1 MKVGEPS
8 ATSFNDQ
15 LLRSTEV
22 SPAFTIWTYSS
33 DSVLE
38 TTPSKKM
45 HSMDRFGVPDD
56 AATIVGVGT
65 RVAAG
70 TGTGVG
76 VVIGAGTGVGTGVRL
91 GVGTGVGNDVGVAV
105 GVTFPAAGLAP
116 LETGTNIWPPISYVW
131 QLEVIF
137 KVSSYASVVSVSKI

>member
-22 SPAFTIWTYSS
+22 SPAFTIRTYSS

-45 HSMDRFGVPDD
+45 QSMDRFGVPVDV
-56 AATIVGVGT
+56 ATIVGVGT
-65 RVAAG
+65 
-70 TGTGVG
+70 GVG
-76 VVIGAGTGVGTGVRL
+76 AAIGVGTGVGTGVRL
-91 GVGTGVGNDVGVAV
+91 GVGTGAGNDAGVAFVKSV
-105 GVTFPAAGLAP
+105 GG
-116 LETGTNIWPPISYVW
+116 
-131 QLEVIF
+131 
-137 KVSSYASVVSVSKI
+137 

>member
-1 MKVGEPS
+1 MKVGYPS

-22 SPAFTIWTYSS
+22 SPAFTIRTYSS

-45 HSMDRFGVPDD
+45 QSMDRFGVPVDV
-56 AATIVGVGT
+56 ATIGGVGI
-65 RVAAG
+65 
-70 TGTGVG
+70 GVG
-76 VVIGAGTGVGTGVRL
+76 VTI
-91 GVGTGVGNDVGVAV
+91 GVGTGVGNAVGVAV
-105 GVTFPAAGLAP
+105 GLTFPPMGLAP
-116 LETGTNIWPPISYVW
+116 LETGTNTWPPNSYVW

-137 KVSSYASVVSVSKI
+137 NVSSYASVVSVSKI